1 MAQLQFAVKD
11 RACTGP
17 DGTYYARYLWQENPH
32 EPYSAL
38 IHLGAIAI
46 NAEQALDLADKE
58 LAERGPG
65 MFSQGRVYRAAAA
78 SVLRLCMRHEEPV
91 LEVVENAV
99 VVPENA
105 KKMTVE
111 GSPYGDM
118 HDSDYSLPT
127 RSARLQDGRE
137 HWRTFGDSGP
147 AHFTYLPHED
157 YSASD
162 GEHTAVFAH
171 GGDAGFRVNMGL
183 FGDETIFQA
192 EPDTPQETV
201 LRNRAMV
208 QTYID

>member
-1 MAQLQFAVKD
+1 MTSLHFAVKD

-17 DGTYYARYLWQENPH
+17 NGTYYTRYLWQENPH

-38 IHLGAIAI
+38 VHLGKIALT
-46 NAEQALDLADKE
+46 AEQALDLADKE

-65 MFSQGRVYRAAAA
+65 MFSQGSVYRAAAA

-105 KKMTVE
+105 EKITIE
-111 GSPYGDM
+111 GSPYSHM
-118 HDSDYSLPT
+118 HDSEYSLPT
-127 RSARLQDGRE
+127 RSARMRDDRE

-162 GEHTAVFAH
+162 SEHAGVFAH
-171 GGDAGFRVNMGL
+171 GGDAGFRVNIGL
-183 FGDETIFQA
+183 LGDETIFQA

-201 LRNRAMV
+201 NRNQAMV
-208 QTYID
+208 QPYLD